1 MTDALDNIFG
11 ALKAGVTGFGGVL
24 ASAFNAITN
33 IIWEPTGGLTLVGT
47 LMLVGFIISIVW
59 AVFAIVQ
66 KLMNLKRGNK

>member
-1 MTDALDNIFG
+1 MTNALESIFA

-24 ASAFNAITN
+24 SSAFTAITN
-33 IIWEPTGGLTLVGT
+33 IIWDPTTGLTLVGT

-66 KLMNLKRGNK
+66 KLMNLKRGSK

>member
-1 MTDALDNIFG
+1 MTNVLENIFA
-11 ALKAGVTGFGGVL
+11 ALQSGVTAFGGVL
-24 ASAFNAITN
+24 GAAFTAIGN
-33 IIWEPTGGLTLVGT
+33 IIWDPVTGLTFVGT

>member
-1 MTDALDNIFG
+1 MTNALESIFA
-11 ALKAGVTGFGGVL
+11 ALKAGVTGFGEVL
-24 ASAFNAITN
+24 GSAFTAISS
-33 IIWEPTGGLTLVGT
+33 IIWDPTTGLTLVGT

>member
-1 MTDALDNIFG
+1 MTNALEGIFN
-11 ALKAGVTGFGGVL
+11 ALKTGVTGFGEVL
-24 ASAFNAITN
+24 ASAFTAITN
-33 IIWEPTGGLTLVGT
+33 IIWDPASGLTLVGT